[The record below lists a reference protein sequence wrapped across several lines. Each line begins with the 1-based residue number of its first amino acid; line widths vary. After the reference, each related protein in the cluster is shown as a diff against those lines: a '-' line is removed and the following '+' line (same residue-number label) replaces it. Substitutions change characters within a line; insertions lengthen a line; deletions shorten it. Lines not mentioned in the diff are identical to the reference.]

1 MCQLSVGSSEVKHP
15 TAAVSQRAKFSLN
28 TVSQPNCATSNST
41 PIHPSIHHVAPCDY
55 DDGGMAQ
62 AQKSS
67 KESERKEGERK
78 QVGDVMGMVQLCADS
93 FVNSPRTPS
102 CLALIDS

>member
-1 MCQLSVGSSEVKHP
+1 MKEMFSAAS
-15 TAAVSQRAKFSLN
+15 TALTKFVPWQV
-28 TVSQPNCATSNST
+28 TVMMERW
-41 PIHPSIHHVAPCDY
+41 H
-55 DDGGMAQ
+55 
-62 AQKSS
+62 KSRKKTA

-78 QVGDVMGMVQLCADS
+78 QVGDVMGTVQLCADS

>member
-1 MCQLSVGSSEVKHP
+1 MFP
-15 TAAVSQRAKFSLN
+15 AATTEKVCSLAGD
-28 TVSQPNCATSNST
+28 C
-41 PIHPSIHHVAPCDY
+41 

-62 AQKSS
+62 AQKVAR
-67 KESERKEGERK
+67 KSERKEGKRK
-78 QVGDVMGMVQLCADS
+78 QVCDVMGMVQLCADS